1 MVKPHELRCANCGIV
16 IHWQPTLVDD
26 KTYCCPGCAEGGP
39 CACDYDNL
47 PQPGSIQPMVHHSVY
62 GSPAQPGSTD
72 SLTDSRRGEVGGI

>member
-1 MVKPHELRCANCGIV
+1 MGQPHELKCANCGIV

-47 PQPGSIQPMVHHSVY
+47 PQPGTIQPIVHHSLY
-62 GSPAQPGSTD
+62 ESSGSPRGTGS
-72 SLTDSRRGEVGGI
+72 LADSRRGEGAGV